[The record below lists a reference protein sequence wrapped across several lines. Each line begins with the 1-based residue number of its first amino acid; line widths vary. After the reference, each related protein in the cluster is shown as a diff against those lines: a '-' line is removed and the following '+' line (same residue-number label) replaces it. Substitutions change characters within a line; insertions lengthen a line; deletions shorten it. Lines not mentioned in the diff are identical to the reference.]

1 MTTGAT
7 VDNPLVSLT
16 TLKDIRAIEKHI
28 LPLKGIM
35 KFLQRLLVDL
45 SVVETNP
52 YTAQSTD
59 GSSALAIRAVLL
71 EIQQEAQSYFENA
84 EYIFARAQSVAQS
97 VSDTLNL
104 SQSDNTLTLAKLAR
118 QDSVAIK
125 ALTLVTAFY
134 MPFSFVAVSL

>member
-45 SVVETNP
+45 SVVEANP
-52 YTAQSTD
+52 HSAQSTD
-59 GSSALAIRAVLL
+59 GSSALAVRAVLL

-84 EYIFARAQSVAQS
+84 EYIFSRAQCVAQS